1 MPTQKKNQNRKA
13 AAKKAVKAVKVVKP
27 VKAVKAVKAVKKTAS
42 TKAVKKVAAT
52 TAKKTVKKTA
62 SRKTTATK
70 SVAKTETT
78 PPPVVASKKDELGP
92 LKANKE
98 SVLVWFEK
106 MLEEVDAQVTWNK
119 ENKLRGPEAKF
130 LRSFAKDFKNLKT
143 KASRV
148 LGKKSS
154 ARRSNGNSGFLK
166 PVKISKE
173 MAKFTG
179 WVPSELK
186 SRVDVTKFICGYIK
200 EHDLQDPKDR
210 RTILADSKLKK
221 LLRIGASDPP
231 LTYYRIQSYMKP
243 HFSNA

>member
-1 MPTQKKNQNRKA
+1 MPVQKKQNRKTA
-13 AAKKAVKAVKVVKP
+13 S
-27 VKAVKAVKAVKKTAS
+27 KKTVTKS
-42 TKAVKKVAAT
+42 TKKSTAAGKKKVAKVVAT
-52 TAKKTVKKTA
+52 KVSSKKTVVE
-62 SRKTTATK
+62 TAT
-70 SVAKTETT
+70 SA
-78 PPPVVASKKDELGP
+78 PVVASKREELGP

-98 SVLVWFEK
+98 SVLAWFEK
-106 MLEEVDAQVTWNK
+106 MLEEVDSQVTWNK

-130 LRSFAKDFKNLKT
+130 LRTFAKDFKNLKT

-154 ARRSNGNSGFLK
+154 TRRSNGNSGFLK

-179 WVPSELK
+179 WVPTELK
-186 SRVDVTKFICGYIK
+186 SRVDVTKFICSYIK

-221 LLRIGASDPP
+221 LLKIGPSDPP

-243 HFSNA
+243 HFSHA